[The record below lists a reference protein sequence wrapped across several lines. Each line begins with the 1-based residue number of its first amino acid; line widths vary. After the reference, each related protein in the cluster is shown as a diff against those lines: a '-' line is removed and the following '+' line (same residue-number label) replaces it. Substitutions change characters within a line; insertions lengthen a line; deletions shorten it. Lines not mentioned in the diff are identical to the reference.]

1 MSGLNRR
8 SRPRSR
14 EEVRGIAAAYRR
26 SGKSAARFAAER
38 AIPLSTLYSYLRGDS
53 GHRSGVRRA
62 HSRLVA
68 VRLRSDAVVGRTNE
82 TNTATV
88 AIELPGPV
96 TLRVPADT
104 SPERLAELLE
114 VLR

>member
-1 MSGLNRR
+1 MSRFNRR
-8 SRPRSR
+8 GRPRSR

-26 SGKSAARFAAER
+26 SGMSAARFAAER

-53 GHRSGVRRA
+53 GHRRRA
-62 HSRLVA
+62 QSRLIA
-68 VRLRSDAVVGRTNE
+68 VRLRSDAVVERASE
-82 TNTATV
+82 ASAATV

-104 SPERLAELLE
+104 RPERLAELLE